1 MQSIEGSKNIA
12 TSDLCEKFKYSKPV
26 IWQEYRP
33 LKFQLTEP
41 NIVHLVIVPCRTE
54 LDVLMIFRI
63 PESELCGFVKAIYD
77 VIYIIKEG

>member
-1 MQSIEGSKNIA
+1 
-12 TSDLCEKFKYSKPV
+12 V

-77 VIYIIKEG
+77 VIYIIEEGRIGEET